1 MSWGIVMNPASSAHK
16 ILLGTGL
23 GALMASGLAL
33 ISGQLSVEEPSLG
46 FLIPITGIFLILLS
60 IQTKNGDGLLSS
72 LVPVENDDN
81 AKLRVEQELSSA
93 SKEEMIGG
101 AWAKLEHTMLS
112 KELEG
117 EE

>member
-1 MSWGIVMNPASSAHK
+1 MTPASSAHK

-23 GALMASGLAL
+23 GLLMAGGLAL
-33 ISGQLSVEEPSLG
+33 ISGQISIDNPSTGFIVIILGVFLIVFSLNTKSGSGILSSWFPEEGNESLRIRVEEDIA
-46 FLIPITGIFLILLS
+46 FT
-60 IQTKNGDGLLSS
+60 
-72 LVPVENDDN
+72 
-81 AKLRVEQELSSA
+81 